1 MSSGSDRGFVAPVE
15 RIDHDTDTDTDIDTD
30 INSDTDHET
39 ASENGPRFR
48 LNFDPDERAFLV
60 RLLAELKE
68 LLTSEETE
76 ATAPLLHRLFPPA
89 FHDDPDKEAEY
100 QRLMREELVASRVAA
115 IDSVSTL
122 LSPAG
127 AEDDGVGTDA
137 TQNATLSEGDTM
149 AFMQSLN
156 AIRLVLGTM
165 LDITDDESSDAAET
179 GDSYEFG
186 LYDHLGWIL
195 EFTVRALSGA

>member
-1 MSSGSDRGFVAPVE
+1 MSGGGGRKFIAPVE
-15 RIDHDTDTDTDIDTD
+15 RIDLDDGAAADDPTLADGG
-30 INSDTDHET
+30 
-39 ASENGPRFR
+39 AGENGPRFR

-89 FHDDPDKEAEY
+89 FQDDPDKEAEY

-115 IDSVSTL
+115 IDSVSAL
-122 LSPAG
+122 LSP
-127 AEDDGVGTDA
+127 DDGDSA
-137 TQNATLSEGDTM
+137 TNGGAASAPSATLSEGDTM

-165 LDITDDESSDAAET
+165 LEITDDDSSDAAEVD
-179 GDSYEFG
+179 DSYEFG